1 MDTAD
6 SPGFDAESRELAV
19 ARWLIGAG
27 GRAVVDALPRYR
39 REEALALAARLRTEG
54 LDADRTA
61 AALTLSRLR
70 TRATAKFGERAGSMF
85 FTAAGYEQATRLSV
99 GALHAE
105 RFLAAGAR
113 RIVDFGCGVGADSL
127 AFCLAGLDVTAI
139 EVDPVAALYAAANA
153 PRAAVVCA
161 DGLATRLPEAD
172 GIWLDPSR
180 RTGDGRRIASPEG
193 WAPPLSRALSI
204 AGGFPVAGIKAAPGI
219 AHDALPAGALVEW
232 VSEAGQLLEA
242 VVWLG
247 VGAGRAAVVDGEAF
261 DSGASAADEPV
272 SFVKPREIGPILL
285 EPDPAVIRSG
295 GIARLC
301 ERYGVAPVSG
311 GVAYLS
317 GEATP
322 PHCSAFEVLDV
333 LIPEV
338 KRIKRALAAAGRSSR
353 GESTPR
359 TARRDGP
366 EHRDE
371 AAVAQSSRVCRRA
384 GRLAHGRHMTT
395 RFKSIPVSTV
405 MSRPEGATP
414 LRTSSQPSEAII
426 APLSVQYRMGG
437 ILRATPAFAARSA
450 ASSRRRELAE
460 KPPPITRASQSNA
473 SQATRALAV
482 RTSQIASEKLA
493 ATSSPFR
500 SSPRSATPST

>member
-39 REEALALAARLRTEG
+39 REEALALAARLRAEG

-338 KRIKRALAAAGRSSR
+338 KRIKRALAARGIGRVEVKKRGTEVDVAAMAKKLSR
-353 GESTPR
+353 RGGDPGVVVFSPVLGR
-359 TARRDGP
+359 GRAIVARRVDAPNGP
-366 EHRDE
+366 P
-371 AAVAQSSRVCRRA
+371 RRA
-384 GRLAHGRHMTT
+384 
-395 RFKSIPVSTV
+395 
-405 MSRPEGATP
+405 
-414 LRTSSQPSEAII
+414 
-426 APLSVQYRMGG
+426 
-437 ILRATPAFAARSA
+437 
-450 ASSRRRELAE
+450 
-460 KPPPITRASQSNA
+460 
-473 SQATRALAV
+473 
-482 RTSQIASEKLA
+482 
-493 ATSSPFR
+493 
-500 SSPRSATPST
+500 

>member
-39 REEALALAARLRTEG
+39 REEALALAARLRAEG

-311 GVAYLS
+311 GVA
-317 GEATP
+317 
-322 PHCSAFEVLDV
+322 
-333 LIPEV
+333 
-338 KRIKRALAAAGRSSR
+338 
-353 GESTPR
+353 
-359 TARRDGP
+359 
-366 EHRDE
+366 
-371 AAVAQSSRVCRRA
+371 
-384 GRLAHGRHMTT
+384 
-395 RFKSIPVSTV
+395 
-405 MSRPEGATP
+405 
-414 LRTSSQPSEAII
+414 
-426 APLSVQYRMGG
+426 
-437 ILRATPAFAARSA
+437 
-450 ASSRRRELAE
+450 
-460 KPPPITRASQSNA
+460 
-473 SQATRALAV
+473 
-482 RTSQIASEKLA
+482 
-493 ATSSPFR
+493 
-500 SSPRSATPST
+500 

>member
-1 MDTAD
+1 MDTVD

-39 REEALALAARLRTEG
+39 REEALALAARLRAEG

-219 AHDALPAGALVEW
+219 AHDALPAGVLVEW

-247 VGAGRAAVVDGEAF
+247 VGAGRAAVVDGEGRFSTDGLSAGNYMVELLDSRVTGFSKAAF
-261 DSGASAADEPV
+261 
-272 SFVKPREIGPILL
+272 
-285 EPDPAVIRSG
+285 
-295 GIARLC
+295 
-301 ERYGVAPVSG
+301 
-311 GVAYLS
+311 
-317 GEATP
+317 T
-322 PHCSAFEVLDV
+322 
-333 LIPEV
+333 V
-338 KRIKRALAAAGRSSR
+338 KRDDTNVQVELPYVASVYELVKARSTRSDQNAVDDFRPGGAGRFV
-353 GESTPR
+353 
-359 TARRDGP
+359 D
-366 EHRDE
+366 HL
-371 AAVAQSSRVCRRA
+371 Q
-384 GRLAHGRHMTT
+384 
-395 RFKSIPVSTV
+395 
-405 MSRPEGATP
+405 
-414 LRTSSQPSEAII
+414 Q
-426 APLSVQYRMGG
+426 
-437 ILRATPAFAARSA
+437 
-450 ASSRRRELAE
+450 
-460 KPPPITRASQSNA
+460 
-473 SQATRALAV
+473 
-482 RTSQIASEKLA
+482 
-493 ATSSPFR
+493 
-500 SSPRSATPST
+500 

>member
-1 MDTAD
+1 MDTVD

-39 REEALALAARLRTEG
+39 REEALALAARLRAEG

-180 RTGDGRRIASPEG
+180 RTGDGRRIAS
-193 WAPPLSRALSI
+193 
-204 AGGFPVAGIKAAPGI
+204 KAAPGI

-322 PHCSAFEVLDV
+322 PHCSAFEDLDV

-338 KRIKRALAAAGRSSR
+338 KRIKRALAARGIGRVEVKKRGTEVDVAAMAKKLSR
-353 GESTPR
+353 RGGDPGVVVFSPVLGR
-359 TARRDGP
+359 GRAIVARRVDAPNGP
-366 EHRDE
+366 P
-371 AAVAQSSRVCRRA
+371 RRA
-384 GRLAHGRHMTT
+384 
-395 RFKSIPVSTV
+395 
-405 MSRPEGATP
+405 
-414 LRTSSQPSEAII
+414 
-426 APLSVQYRMGG
+426 
-437 ILRATPAFAARSA
+437 
-450 ASSRRRELAE
+450 
-460 KPPPITRASQSNA
+460 
-473 SQATRALAV
+473 
-482 RTSQIASEKLA
+482 
-493 ATSSPFR
+493 
-500 SSPRSATPST
+500 